1 MIQLLH
7 TPEGVRDSYGAEQ
20 AAKAEI
26 LGRIRRLFS
35 LYGYQAIQPPTY
47 EYFDIFNAERGTIPS
62 REMYKFFDHEGET
75 LVLRP
80 DFTPSIARC
89 AAKYFM
95 HEEYPIRLCYDG
107 NTFINSSSLQGR
119 LKESTQAG
127 VEFIGDNSPASDA
140 EVLALTVDCLLASG
154 FKDFLVEVGQVDFFK
169 GLVDEA
175 GLDDDV
181 RQRLCGLIESKNY
194 FGVDELLFNMQL
206 PDGLKDAFLK
216 LPDLFGDPNDILRSA
231 RDIARNQTMSAAVDR
246 LELIYDRMKD
256 YGKEKYISF
265 DLGMLSSRMYY
276 TGIIFQAYTYGTGD
290 SIVAG
295 GRYDN
300 LLGQFGKDAPSVGF
314 GINVDILMAAL
325 MRQRLNVDVPVQDA
339 VIVYD
344 IGAETEAIKKA
355 EELRGKGK
363 SVSLIPYKDTEKHVE
378 KYAQEHGIPE
388 IIYVGRS

>member
-1 MIQLLH
+1 M
-7 TPEGVRDSYGAEQ
+7 
-20 AAKAEI
+20 
-26 LGRIRRLFS
+26 
-35 LYGYQAIQPPTY
+35 
-47 EYFDIFNAERGTIPS
+47 
-62 REMYKFFDHEGET
+62 
-75 LVLRP
+75 
-80 DFTPSIARC
+80 
-89 AAKYFM
+89 
-95 HEEYPIRLCYDG
+95 
-107 NTFINSSSLQGR
+107 
-119 LKESTQAG
+119 
-127 VEFIGDNSPASDA
+127 
-140 EVLALTVDCLLASG
+140 LALTVDCLLASG

-194 FGVDELLFNMQL
+194 FGVDELLFDMQL

-300 LLGQFGKDAPSVGF
+300 LIGQFGKD
-314 GINVDILMAAL
+314 VDILMAAL

-344 IGAETEAIKKA
+344 IEAETEAIKKA

>member
-20 AAKAEI
+20 AAKAEL

-35 LYGYQAIQPPTY
+35 LYGYSAIQPPTY

-95 HEEYPIRLCYDG
+95 GEKYPIRLCYDG
-107 NTFINSSSLQGR
+107 NTFINNSSLQGR

-127 VEFIGDNSPASDA
+127 VEFIGDNSPTSDA
-140 EVLALTVDCLLASG
+140 EVLALTVDCLIAAG

-175 GLDDDV
+175 GFDDDV
-181 RQRLCGLIESKNY
+181 RQQLCSLIESKNY
-194 FGVDELLFNMQL
+194 FGVDELLYDMKI
-206 PDGLKDAFLK
+206 PDSLKEAFLK
-216 LPDLFGDPNDILRSA
+216 LPDLFGDAKDVLMSA
-231 RDIARNQTMSAAVDR
+231 RKIVRNQTMSAAVDR

-256 YGKEKYISF
+256 YGKDRYISF
-265 DLGMLSSRMYY
+265 DMGMLSSKMYY

-325 MRQRLNVDVPVQDA
+325 MRQKVKVDIPVQDC
-339 VIVYD
+339 VVVYD
-344 IGAETEAIKKA
+344 EGAETEAIRKA
-355 EELRGKGK
+355 ESLRKEGK
-363 SVSLIPYKDTEKHVE
+363 SVSLIMRKDMEE
-378 KYAQEHGIPE
+378 PIDSYAKEHGIPLT
-388 IIYVGRS
+388 IHVRR

>member
-1 MIQLLH
+1 MVQLLH
-7 TPEGVRDSYGAEQ
+7 TPDGVRDSYGAEQ
-20 AAKAEI
+20 AAKTEV

-35 LYGYQAIQPPTY
+35 LYGYSAIQPPTY

-95 HEEYPIRLCYDG
+95 DEEHPIRLCYDG

-127 VEFIGDNSPASDA
+127 IELIGDNSPMSDA
-140 EVLALTVDCLLASG
+140 EVLVLTVDCLLAAG
-154 FKDFLVEVGQVDFFK
+154 FKDFLVEVGQVDFFG

-175 GLDDDV
+175 GFEEELT
-181 RQRLCGLIESKNY
+181 QQLCGLIESKNY
-194 FGVDELLFNMQL
+194 FGVDELLYDMKL
-206 PDGLKDAFLK
+206 PEGLKEAFLK
-216 LPDLFGDPNDILRSA
+216 LPDLFGDASDVLGSA
-231 RDIARNQTMSAAVDR
+231 RAIVRNSKMSAAIDR
-246 LELIYDRMKD
+246 LELIYDRMRD

-265 DLGMLSSRMYY
+265 DLGMLSSKMYY
-276 TGIIFQAYTYGTGD
+276 TGIIFQAYTHGTGD

-300 LLGQFGKDAPSVGF
+300 LIGQFGKDAPSVGF

-325 MRQRLNVDVPVQDA
+325 MRQKIKVEIPVQDC
-339 VIVYD
+339 VVVYD
-344 IGAETEAIKKA
+344 EGSETEAIRKA
-355 EELRGKGK
+355 TDLRKEGKT
-363 SVSLIPYKDTEKHVE
+363 VSLLPRGRRDEPVDR
-378 KYAQEHGIPE
+378 YAREHGIPE
-388 IIYVGRS
+388 TVFIGRS